1 MLFSI
6 IKYEFYVSKNSVNII
21 FLQSS
26 WVLFGVITVQKVMQ
40 TVPNGSV
47 FVSVIVNQDTL

>member
-1 MLFSI
+1 MKLN
-6 IKYEFYVSKNSVNII
+6 EVSKNSVNII

-40 TVPNGSV
+40 TVPNGSA